1 MYVRACVCVCVC
13 ERVTGVQRRGPVRRT
28 EFKFQIWS
36 VSLGVTVCIALPA
49 GPNSL
54 HSDRASFFSSSLS
67 FFLCYISVHLQRSP
81 HLSVYLSSF
90 LPSVLLSFSSLSKEG
105 TSEPRF
111 FILFKSEIAESGIDM
126 RQRGRKKLESL
137 GWLAFPPPPRSKW
150 ESHGAMFQDLLPE
163 GLKGGR
169 VELWSIL

>member
-1 MYVRACVCVCVC
+1 M
-13 ERVTGVQRRGPVRRT
+13 RRT

-54 HSDRASFFSSSLS
+54 HSDLASFFSSSLPLSLS
-67 FFLCYISVHLQRSP
+67 FFPCHISVHLQRSP
-81 HLSVYLSSF
+81 HLSAYLSSF
-90 LPSVLLSFSSLSKEG
+90 LLSILSSLSLSLSLCSLSKEG

-111 FILFKSEIAESGIDM
+111 FILFKSEMAGSGIDM

-137 GWLAFPPPPRSKW
+137 GWLAF
-150 ESHGAMFQDLLPE
+150 HGAMFQDLPLE
-163 GLKGGR
+163 GLPGGG
-169 VELWSIL
+169 LWSIL